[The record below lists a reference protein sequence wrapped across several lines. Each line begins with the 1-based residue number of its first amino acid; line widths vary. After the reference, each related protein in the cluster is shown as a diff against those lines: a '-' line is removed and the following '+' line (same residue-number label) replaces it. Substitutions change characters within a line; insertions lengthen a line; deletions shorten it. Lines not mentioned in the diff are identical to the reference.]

1 MAFGAIVPAALGS
14 VTAGASLTLATPA
27 SVETGLVPWGLWDA
41 IHIPSINTVLLC
53 HGAEAMREY
62 LEGAVYRVGIIAP
75 ADGMTVAGTATR
87 ATVVLTLTGDPAT
100 LDLILVGPSGRS
112 IGNQIRFKT
121 AVDGSSGA
129 NEVLRGV
136 SQDDTL
142 QNLQKYVMGTGTH
155 GVEYYSQYIAV
166 NGGSDTKVQS
176 VLDVEVSAIDTG
188 ANTITFRAITPGTG
202 GNAYL
207 STNPVDGGGVITF
220 ASATFTGGAA
230 GTGTAP
236 SAGEYT
242 YALGVGRVADGTLS
256 GVQPT
261 LVTGEQDGNYN
272 FTLDNFPTPAAR
284 DDTDFY
290 RVYRTLVGRKV
301 LYKEEDATA
310 DPVTDSAEDDDL
322 VALGSYKYDE
332 RIFRSRFNGYPEIRR
347 FGAIWRG
354 RFWKGGIHRSADY
367 APSAAAVAVTNA
379 SATAD
384 FSGSTGRPQEDWL
397 GRIFRSGV
405 TGDSIDYLIIDVD
418 ASAKTVTFNRV
429 YAGTTAAALTG
440 WSVRDLRG
448 AFTLEYSE
456 SVLYNNFPPTNS
468 IGPVVSRDPDG
479 VSGLVSIWDTLV
491 VFTRTGLWR
500 VTGDVGSFRL
510 QNIGEGMGC
519 FGNHCVQVV
528 GGVLYWLGP
537 DGVWAWTG
545 VGDPVSISKPKAE
558 EPEGIQGTIDRI
570 NQDEGDVIVSN
581 YNVTQRC
588 IRWWL
593 PLDGETTNDYC
604 LRLDLTTHGFA
615 LQTASAVTAAAT
627 VPGPNGSF
635 VTIIGD
641 AFGTIWELDN
651 GYIDGAFGFEPKATV
666 TGYAAA
672 TLTIT
677 CSAASFPTSGDG
689 LKGVPVVV
697 LPVGGPPYEMAKV
710 DTNTGTTLVL
720 TAPPATAPVATDII
734 LVGGIPL
741 DVETAIFDYDRPE
754 MLKWVEGATISH
766 DIESKAT
773 EVWCAACGDNDV
785 PTVFTVASV
794 ADSCLVN
801 DATGEKH
808 FWLYTKQSRT
818 LRMRLLSFL
827 RGWPVAIRAL
837 VVSVRSPEE
846 AEVEG

>member
-1 MAFGAIVPAALGS
+1 MAFGAIVPAALGA
-14 VTAGASLTLATPA
+14 VTQGAALTLATPV
-27 SVETGLVPWGLWDA
+27 SVKTGLVAWGLWDC
-41 IHIPSINTVLLC
+41 ISLPSINTILLC

-62 LEGAVYRVGIIAP
+62 TQGAVYRVGIIP
-75 ADGMTVAGTATR
+75 PTDGMTAASTATQ

-100 LDLILVGPSGRS
+100 LDLIVLGLSGRS
-112 IGNQIRFKT
+112 VSPQIRFKT

-142 QNLQKYVMGTGTH
+142 ANIKKYVMGTGTH

-166 NGGSDTKVQS
+166 NGGSDTKVES
-176 VLDVEVSAIDTG
+176 VLDIEVSAIDLA
-188 ANTITFRAITPGTG
+188 ANTITFRAITPGTA
-202 GNAYL
+202 GNSYT

-220 ASATFTGGAA
+220 ASATFTGGTA
-230 GTGTAP
+230 GTGTDP
-236 SAGEYT
+236 SSGEYT

-261 LVTGEQDGNYN
+261 LVTMEQSGNFN
-272 FTLDNFPTPAAR
+272 VSAASFPAFTSR

-290 RVYRTLVGRKV
+290 RLYRTLVGRKV
-301 LYKEEDATA
+301 LYKEEDSTATSA
-310 DPVTDSAEDDDL
+310 TDIASDDDL
-322 VALGSYKYDE
+322 VALGSYKYNE

-354 RFWKGGIHRSADY
+354 RFWKAGLHRSADY
-367 APSAAAVAVTNA
+367 GQSAMAVSVTNA

-397 GRIFRSGV
+397 GRTFRSGV
-405 TGDSIDYLIIDVD
+405 AGDTIGYLIIDVD

-448 AFTLEYSE
+448 QFTLEYSE

-468 IGPVVSRDPDG
+468 IGPVTSPDAAG
-479 VSGLVSIWDTLV
+479 ITGLVAVWDTLV
-491 VFTRTGLWR
+491 VFTRTNVWR

-519 FGNHCVQVV
+519 FGNHCVQVA

-537 DGVWAWTG
+537 DGVWAWAG
-545 VGDPVSISKPKAE
+545 AGDPACLSKPKAE

-593 PLDGETTNDYC
+593 PLDGETTNDFC
-604 LRLDLTTHGFA
+604 LRLDLTTYGFA

-641 AFGTIWELDN
+641 AFGTIWQLDN
-651 GYIDGAFGFEPKATV
+651 GYIDGAFAFEPKATV

-677 CSAASFPTSGDG
+677 CSAASFPTTGDG
-689 LKGVPVVV
+689 LKGVPVVI
-697 LPVGGPPYEMAKV
+697 LPVGGPPYEMGKI

-720 TAPPATAPVATDII
+720 TAPPATAPVATDIL

-741 DVETAIFDYDRPE
+741 DVETAFFDYDRPE

-766 DIESKAT
+766 DIETKAT

-785 PTVFTVASV
+785 PAVFTVAGV

-808 FWLYTKQSRT
+808 FWLYTARSRT
-818 LRMRLLSFL
+818 LRVRLLSFL